1 MEQINGDLRKL
12 CAELEGRVS
21 ARLDGEYEEY
31 QRLLQRRD
39 ELRHPAGV
47 AGMRLGVQLAVKGTL
62 LKDVGK
68 LRAAQDEYIKNSEEL
83 HEVEVEL
90 ARLRML
96 VYNARLVELNLLRRD
111 IVRLSTKPADEWAK
125 LSGAKGELEREQF
138 RGPIEVDVHNLAEL
152 EALQLSPHI
161 KQTETLE
168 ALQKVIR
175 FYQVAKLDH
184 IIVRIHDVRPGKP
197 GIVWR
202 FPKEE
207 PGAQC
212 KTSS

>member
-175 FYQVAKLDH
+175 FYRLAKLGH